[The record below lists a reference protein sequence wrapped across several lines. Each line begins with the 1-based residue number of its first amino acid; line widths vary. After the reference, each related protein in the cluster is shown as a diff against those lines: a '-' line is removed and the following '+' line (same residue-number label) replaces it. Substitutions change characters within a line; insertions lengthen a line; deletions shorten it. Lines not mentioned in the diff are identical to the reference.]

1 VEIGYGVAAEF
12 WGQGV
17 ATRAVLAVLDVA
29 RENGAVSVVAGTDAA
44 NIASQRVL
52 QKAGFTRTDDDD
64 EGTRWVLELTG
75 AQA

>member
-1 VEIGYGVAAEF
+1 
-12 WGQGV
+12 
-17 ATRAVLAVLDVA
+17 
-29 RENGAVSVVAGTDAA
+29 VAGTDAA